1 MSKFKTLILSLTAL
15 LCISTHAEECE
26 MPIAIIIPEQVENIP
41 TEAESVLRNSLTR
54 LAGESNLIT
63 DFNFSQ
69 FIMTVKVDVIDK
81 EILETSPAQVMYNL
95 GVTFYIANA
104 YTKTKFSSA
113 FIELKGVG
121 RNETKSMIDAMK
133 RINGNNAKIRSM
145 VTTGRTKILDY
156 YDNHYGEIIAQAE
169 QKASMQQYEEAIALT
184 VSVPSCSKGYKSAIT
199 AGLKY
204 YTKYRDR
211 YYLAMLNKAKAI
223 WAAGQNQDTALEIVD
238 LISSIDPEAACYKEG
253 VAFLNEVKKQ
263 VRKDIDFEER
273 EKYHDAISLE
283 QKRISAMRD
292 IGVAWGKG
300 QQPKTTNITWLR

>member
-1 MSKFKTLILSLTAL
+1 MVL
-15 LCISTHAEECE
+15 LCISTNAEECE

-54 LAGESNLIT
+54 FAGESNLIT

-69 FIMTVKVDVIDK
+69 FIMTVKVDVLDK

-113 FIELKGVG
+113 YIELKGVG

-133 RINGNNAKIRSM
+133 RINGNNSKIRNM
-145 VTTGRTKILDY
+145 ITTGRAKILDY
-156 YDNHYGEIIAQAE
+156 YDNHYGEIISQAE

-211 YYLAMLNKAKAI
+211 YYLAMLNKAKVI

>member
-1 MSKFKTLILSLTAL
+1 MNKIKTFILSLMAVMS
-15 LCISTHAEECE
+15 ISTYADECE
-26 MPIAIIIPEQVENIP
+26 MPLAIIIPDQVEEISD
-41 TEAESVLRNSLTR
+41 EAESVLRNSLIR
-54 LAGESNLIT
+54 IAGESNLVT

-69 FIMTVKVDVIDK
+69 FIMTVKIDVLDK
-81 EILETSPAQVMYNL
+81 EILETAPMQVMYNL

-113 FIELKGVG
+113 YVELKGVG

-133 RINGNNAKIRSM
+133 RINGNNAKIRNM
-145 VTTGRTKILDY
+145 ITTGRSKILDY
-156 YDNHYGEIIAQAE
+156 YDNHYGEIIKQAE
-169 QKASMQQYEEAIALT
+169 QKAGMQQYEEAIALT
-184 VSVPSCSKGYKSAIT
+184 ISVPSCSKGYKTAIT

-211 YYLAMLNKAKAI
+211 YYLAVLNRAKAM
-223 WAAGQNQDTALEIVD
+223 WAAGQDQNTAMEIVD
-238 LISSIDPEAACYKEG
+238 LISSIDPEASCYKEG

-263 VRKDIDFEER
+263 VRKDIDFEVR
-273 EKYHDAISLE
+273 EKYHDAVSLE

-300 QQPKTTNITWLR
+300 QQPQTTNITWLR